1 MYMVTEKGLLNIVEI
16 LKEFKTILLGQKL
29 KIYADHKNI
38 NSIFLNTDRLLIWRL
53 VNLGVWP

>member
-1 MYMVTEKGLLNIVEI
+1 MVTEKGLLNIVEI